1 LKLSLV
7 TSNRHKL
14 DEYRHGLSA
23 LGMEVAHLPVEC
35 AEIQADTLEEV
46 VLACLKQLKRDGHRD
61 FMLDDSG
68 LFVPSLNG
76 FPGVYS
82 AYVLQTIGCQGMLR
96 LIQGLERRARFECCI
111 GVSSEELGDFTVT
124 GTSPGRIIMEERGD
138 AGFGYDPIF
147 VPDGYELTF
156 AQMDMGAKNECSHRG
171 RAIVEL
177 VAELRKRME
186 AMR

>member
-23 LGMEVAHLPVEC
+23 LGMKVEHLPVEC
-35 AEIQADTLEEV
+35 DEIQADTLQEV
-46 VLACLKQLKRDGHRD
+46 VLSCIEQLKRNGHRN

-82 AYVLQTIGCQGMLR
+82 AYVMHTIGCQGMLR
-96 LIQGLERRARFECCI
+96 LIDGLERQARFECCI
-111 GVSSEELGDFTVT
+111 GVSSEELGDLTVT

-156 AQMDMGAKNECSHRG
+156 AQMDMAMKNECSHRG
-171 RAIVEL
+171 RAIMAL

-186 AMR
+186 E